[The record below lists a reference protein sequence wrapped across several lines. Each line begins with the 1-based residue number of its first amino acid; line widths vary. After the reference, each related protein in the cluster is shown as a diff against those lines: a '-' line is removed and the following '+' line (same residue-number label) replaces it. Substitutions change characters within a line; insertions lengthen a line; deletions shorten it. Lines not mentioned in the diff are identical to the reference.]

1 MDKPHKKL
9 EAWRQ
14 SVRLTIAIYQ
24 ATDTFPKEHR
34 YALTDQVRRAALSV
48 ASNIAEGAARQTKK
62 EFANY
67 LHIAQA
73 SLSELDTQLE
83 IAKQLGL
90 LAEYCSC
97 DLDTKM
103 NHIDKLLS
111 GLIKYVRN
119 GRRSPITPHSSPLT
133 LHR

>member
-9 EAWRQ
+9 EAWREAAN
-14 SVRLTIAIYQ
+14 LTIDINQ
-24 ATDTFPKEHR
+24 ATDDFPKEHR
-34 YALTDQVRRAALSV
+34 FALTDQIHRAALSI

-73 SLSELDTQLE
+73 SLSELDTHLE
-83 IAKQLGL
+83 VAKRLKL
-90 LAEYCSC
+90 LEDGQWAT
-97 DLDTKM
+97 LDARM

-111 GLIKYVRN
+111 GLIRHLNSGKSQR
-119 GRRSPITPHSSPLT
+119 TPPHPSPLT
-133 LHR
+133 PHC

>member
-1 MDKPHKKL
+1 MEKPHKKL
-9 EAWRQ
+9 EAWREAID
-14 SVRLTIAIYQ
+14 LTVAVYHV
-24 ATDTFPKEHR
+24 ADDFPKEH
-34 YALTDQVRRAALSV
+34 LFQLSNQMRRAALSV

-62 EFANY
+62 EFANF

-83 IAKQLGL
+83 VAKRLSL
-90 LAEYCSC
+90 LHEAQWTT
-97 DLDTKM
+97 LNVQM

-111 GLIKYVRN
+111 GLIRHVKSRHSQ
-119 GRRSPITPHSSPLT
+119 RSTPHPSPLT

>member
-14 SVRLTIAIYQ
+14 SIRLTILIYQ
-24 ATDTFPKEHR
+24 ATDIFPKEHR

-67 LHIAQA
+67 LHIARA

-83 IAKQLGL
+83 IAKRLAL
-90 LAEYCSC
+90 LNETQWTT
-97 DLDTKM
+97 LDGQI

-111 GLIKYVRN
+111 GLIRHLKSGKTQRT
-119 GRRSPITPHSSPLT
+119 TPHPSPLT
-133 LHR
+133 LH